1 MDTKESVIRV
11 YVVYFLVLFLSVAVV
26 FQIFYLQFYK
36 GSELVLQAEKQV
48 FATRVIKAPRGNI
61 YADNEQKTSLALSVP
76 RYKVYVDFKVIDSV
90 LFFDNINSLSDSLS
104 ALFYYKSPQ
113 KWRSL
118 FVAEKFKK
126 SQFFFVA
133 RGLRNDQ
140 IERLRKF
147 PIFNKGKYKGGC
159 IVLKNNQ
166 RVKPYGILANRT
178 VGYVVDNDG
187 GNSILVGLEGAF
199 DQDLKGQ
206 DGHMLMEKIR
216 GNEWKPIADDFSIE
230 PIPGSDLYTS
240 IDVNIQD
247 VAETALLHQLE
258 EQKAQKGCVVLMD
271 VKTGFVKAIA
281 NLTRDSK
288 SESYSETQN
297 HAVGLASE
305 PGSTFKLASLLVAIE
320 DKKIKI
326 SDSVNMKGRY
336 RFYDKSLTDGG
347 KVYGKHTVQYA
358 FEKSSNVISKLIF
371 DNYKDSP
378 QDFIDGLKKIGLH
391 KKLGLKIKGEGEPYV
406 KDADE
411 ASFSGITLPW
421 MSIGYEVKITPLQTL
436 ALYNAVA
443 NDGVMVRPQF
453 VKSVRLGNES
463 LKTFEPY
470 ILNPSICSAST
481 LSDLKVMLKGV
492 VERGTAKNIKARGF
506 DIAGKTGTSKIAQGS
521 KGYGDKNH
529 ASYQASFCGY
539 FPADE
544 PMYSCIVVI
553 QGPTKEIYGS
563 KVSGTV
569 FKEIAD
575 KVYAHEFEK
584 KQKEIKADKL
594 NYPFSRPG
602 NKNDF
607 LIASKQMGIPVIQSS
622 NDTTDWINTRAG
634 KDGIKI
640 KNRNFINALV
650 PNVMGMGLED
660 ALYLLEKN
668 GLVVQSSGS
677 GFVRNQSIN
686 PGLKIL
692 VGQKIIL
699 ELG

>member
-1 MDTKESVIRV
+1 MDNKESIIRV
-11 YVVYFLVLFLSVAVV
+11 YVIYFLVLFLSVAVI

-48 FATRVIKAPRGNI
+48 FDTRIIKAPRGNI
-61 YADNEQKTSLALSVP
+61 YAENEQKTSLALSVP
-76 RYKVYVDFKVIDSV
+76 RYKVYVDFKVIDST
-90 LFFDNINSLSDSLS
+90 LFFDNINALSDSLS
-104 ALFYYKSPQ
+104 SLLFYKSPE
-113 KWRSL
+113 KWKKL
-118 FVAEKFKK
+118 FVEEKLKK

-159 IVLKNNQ
+159 IVIKNNQ
-166 RVKPYGILANRT
+166 RVQPYGLLANRT
-178 VGYVVDNDG
+178 VGYVRENEG
-187 GNSILVGLEGAF
+187 ENPILVGIEGAF
-199 DQDLKGQ
+199 NQDLKGQ

-216 GNEWKPIADDFSIE
+216 GNEWKPIDDEFSIE

-247 VAETALLHQLE
+247 VAEDALLRQLE

-281 NLTRDSK
+281 NLTRDAK
-288 SESYSETQN
+288 SGVYSETEN

-305 PGSTFKLASLLVAIE
+305 PGSTFKLASLLVALE
-320 DKKIKI
+320 DGKIKI
-326 SDSVNMKGRY
+326 SDSINMTGRY

-347 KVYGKHTVQYA
+347 KIYGKNTIQNA
-358 FEKSSNVISKLIF
+358 FEKSSNVISQIIF
-371 DNYKDSP
+371 NNYKDSP

-391 KKLGLKIKGEGEPYV
+391 NKLGLKIKGEGNPYI
-406 KDADE
+406 KDANE
-411 ASFSGITLPW
+411 ATFSGITLPW
-421 MSIGYEVKITPLQTL
+421 MSIGYEIKITPLQIL

-443 NDGVMVRPQF
+443 NEGVMVRPQF
-453 VKSVRLGNES
+453 VKSIMLGGRQ
-463 LKTFEPY
+463 LKKFEPY
-470 ILNPSICSAST
+470 VLNPSICSEAT
-481 LSDLKVMLKGV
+481 LKDLKIMLKGV

-506 DIAGKTGTSKIAQGS
+506 EIAGKTGTSKIAEGS
-521 KGYGDKNH
+521 KGYGNK
-529 ASYQASFCGY
+529 YQASFCGY
-539 FPADE
+539 FPAGN
-544 PMYSCIVVI
+544 PMYSCIVVV
-553 QGPTKEIYGS
+553 QGPTKDIYGS

-584 KQKEIKADKL
+584 KQKIIEVDNL
-594 NYPFSRPG
+594 NFPFSRPG
-602 NKNDF
+602 NKHDF
-607 LIASKQMGIPVIQSS
+607 LIASKGMGIPVIQGV
-622 NDTTDWINTRAG
+622 NDTTEWVNTRASSE
-634 KDGIKI
+634 GIKI
-640 KNRNFINALV
+640 KNRNIVDALV
-650 PNVMGMGLED
+650 PNVVGMGLED

-668 GLVVQSSGS
+668 GLVVQSEGS

-686 PGLKIL
+686 PGLRIL